1 MLQAVQCVTY
11 GVAGGRSS
19 PEKKKKK
26 NVIQQVLHNGQLFLT
41 GWLAD
46 RLVWLIW

>member
-11 GVAGGRSS
+11 GVAGGCSS
-19 PEKKKKK
+19 PGKKKK

>member
-1 MLQAVQCVTY
+1 MVWRA
-11 GVAGGRSS
+11 GVPV